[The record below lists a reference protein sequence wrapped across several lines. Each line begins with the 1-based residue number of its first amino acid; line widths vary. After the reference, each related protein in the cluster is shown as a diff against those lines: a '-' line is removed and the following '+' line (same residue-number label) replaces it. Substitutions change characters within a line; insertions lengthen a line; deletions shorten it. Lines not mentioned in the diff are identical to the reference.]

1 MNENEKMAKTIKILS
16 VVLGIALIVVGA
28 ARALMQG
35 DNLALGEDGLLGVSV
50 CLLGYGLGAAI
61 KKKEAVEEEE
71 KSDDEGI

>member
-1 MNENEKMAKTIKILS
+1 MDENEKMAKTVKILS
-16 VVLGIALIVVGA
+16 VVLGVALIVVGA

-50 CLLGYGLGAAI
+50 CLLGYGLGAVI
-61 KKKEAVEEEE
+61 KKKQAVEEEE